1 MLKCELDGPSE
12 GSQPHIVLPDSF
24 SRRHGGLVIVV
35 LSEAADC
42 LFDRISTDSSYIF
55 YVGT

>member
-1 MLKCELDGPSE
+1 MLKCELDGLSK

-24 SRRHGGLVIVV
+24 SSRHGGLAKIV